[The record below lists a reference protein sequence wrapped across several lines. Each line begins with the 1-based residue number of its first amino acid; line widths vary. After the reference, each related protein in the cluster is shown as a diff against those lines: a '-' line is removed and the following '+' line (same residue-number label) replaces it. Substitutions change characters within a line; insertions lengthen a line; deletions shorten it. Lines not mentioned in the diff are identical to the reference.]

1 MEHEYEAKALIS
13 EEHFNYLLK
22 TLEPIDSLNQSNT
35 YLDTQDG
42 FFKSKKSALR
52 LREIN
57 GEQIFSLKTQNNDG
71 ASEWNCRL
79 SNLDYQQIL
88 QSKSIDLNKF
98 DCPFNEHLTNLN
110 TITIFTTRHRFKYMN
125 HIIEL
130 DKTRFNK
137 TVDFEIEIEATD
149 MKTANDILLYLVK
162 EFNLDTKKSYPKI
175 ARYFMYN

>member
-42 FFKSKKSALR
+42 FFKNKKSALR
-52 LREIN
+52 LRQIN
-57 GEQIFSLKTQNNDG
+57 DELIFSLKAQTEDG
-71 ASEWNCRL
+71 ACEWNCKL
-79 SNLDYQQIL
+79 SKLEYQQIL
-88 QSKSIDLNKF
+88 QSKSIDLSKF
-98 DCPFNEHLTNLN
+98 DCPFNEYLTDLN
-110 TITIFTTRHRFKYMN
+110 VITIFTTRYRFKYMN

-130 DKTRFNK
+130 DKTRFDK
-137 TVDFEIEIEATD
+137 TVDFEIEIESND
-149 MKTANDILLYLVK
+149 IKTANHILLHLVK
-162 EFNLDTKKSYPKI
+162 EFNLDMKKSYPKI